1 MMRLL
6 LIVMVSSALCGCAGY
21 ELKNLAK
28 SDIDLVTDQF
38 ITKTRE
44 DVRELAVMLYRRNP
58 EQLAKNPGMTIEGR
72 LAQLKVHRYKLQ
84 FLELGYDH
92 GTDAMNLAFDPSFA
106 GDRVFA
112 LIVGLGSMLRQAYAY
127 QPEVFLPDQLDAQVL
142 LISAQNV
149 EMLAWKL
156 KNSRKPNG
164 EHYIIT
170 YEKRGVVDNLS
181 FERLFG
187 EIIVLQEMMA
197 GIIGDSDN
205 RTVTGAV
212 YAVSKVFIP
221 LPI

>member
-1 MMRLL
+1 MRLL
-6 LIVMVSSALCGCAGY
+6 LIALVPLFLCSCGGY
-21 ELKNLAK
+21 ELKNLVK

-44 DVRELAVMLYRRNP
+44 DVSELVVMLYRRNP

-72 LAQLKVHRYKLQ
+72 LAQLKVHRYRLQ
-84 FLELGYDH
+84 FLELEYNQ
-92 GTDAMNLAFDPSFA
+92 GTDAMNLAFSPSFT

-112 LIVGLGSMLRQAYAY
+112 LVVGLGSMLRQAYAY
-127 QPEVFLPDQLDAQVL
+127 QPEMFLPDQLDAQVL
-142 LISAQNV
+142 LTSAQNV
-149 EMLAWKL
+149 EMLVWKL
-156 KNSRKPNG
+156 KNARKPNG

-170 YEKRGVVDNLS
+170 YEKWGVVDNLS

-197 GIIGDSDN
+197 GIVGDSDN

>member
-1 MMRLL
+1 MRSLF
-6 LIVMVSSALCGCAGY
+6 IALVTLFICACGGY

-38 ITKTRE
+38 IAKTRE
-44 DVRELAVMLYRRNP
+44 DVSELAVMLYRRNP

-84 FLELGYDH
+84 FLELEYNQGIN
-92 GTDAMNLAFDPSFA
+92 AMNLAFSPTFT

-127 QPEVFLPDQLDAQVL
+127 QPEVFFSDQLEAEVL
-142 LISAQNV
+142 LTSARNV
-149 EMLAWKL
+149 EMLVWKL
-156 KNSRKPNG
+156 KNTRKPNG

-170 YEKRGVVDNLS
+170 HEKSGVVDNLS

-197 GIIGDSDN
+197 GIVSDSDN

>member
-1 MMRLL
+1 MRLL
-6 LIVMVSSALCGCAGY
+6 LIVLAPLFLCACGGY

-38 ITKTRE
+38 IAKTRE
-44 DVRELAVMLYRRNP
+44 DVSELVVMLYSRNP

-72 LAQLKVHRYKLQ
+72 LAQLKVHRYRLQ
-84 FLELGYDH
+84 FLELDYNQ
-92 GTDAMNLAFDPSFA
+92 GTDAMNLAFNPSFM

-112 LIVGLGSMLRQAYAY
+112 LAVGLGSMLRQAYGY
-127 QPEVFLPDQLDAQVL
+127 QPEMFFPDQLDAKVL
-142 LISAQNV
+142 MASAQNV
-149 EMLAWKL
+149 EMLVWKL
-156 KNSRKPNG
+156 KNTRKPNG
-164 EHYIIT
+164 EHYIVS
-170 YEKRGVVDNLS
+170 YEKWGVVDNLS

-197 GIIGDSDN
+197 GIVSDSDN
-205 RTVTGAV
+205 RTVTSAV

>member
-1 MMRLL
+1 MQLL
-6 LIVMVSSALCGCAGY
+6 LIAFFTSFLCACGGY

-44 DVRELAVMLYRRNP
+44 DVSELTVMLYNRNP

-84 FLELGYDH
+84 FLELEYNQGIN
-92 GTDAMNLAFDPSFA
+92 AMNLAFSPTFT

-127 QPEVFLPDQLDAQVL
+127 QPEVFFSDQLEAEVL
-142 LISAQNV
+142 LTSAQNV
-149 EMLAWKL
+149 EMLVWKL

-164 EHYIIT
+164 DHYIIT
-170 YEKRGVVDNLS
+170 YEKWGVVDNLS

-197 GIIGDSDN
+197 GIVSDSDN

>member
-1 MMRLL
+1 MRLL
-6 LIVMVSSALCGCAGY
+6 LIALVPLFLCSCGGY
-21 ELKNLAK
+21 ELKNLVK

-44 DVRELAVMLYRRNP
+44 DVSELVVMLYKRNP

-72 LAQLKVHRYKLQ
+72 LAQLKVHRYRLQ
-84 FLELGYDH
+84 FLELEYNQ
-92 GTDAMNLAFDPSFA
+92 GTDAMNLAFSPSFT

-112 LIVGLGSMLRQAYAY
+112 LVVGLGSMLRQAYAY
-127 QPEVFLPDQLDAQVL
+127 QPEMFLPDQLDAQVL
-142 LISAQNV
+142 LTSAQNV
-149 EMLAWKL
+149 EMLVWKL
-156 KNSRKPNG
+156 KNARKPNG

-170 YEKRGVVDNLS
+170 YEKSGVVDNLS

-197 GIIGDSDN
+197 GIVGDSDN

>member
-1 MMRLL
+1 MRLL
-6 LIVMVSSALCGCAGY
+6 LIALAPLFLCACGGY

-38 ITKTRE
+38 IIKTRE
-44 DVRELAVMLYRRNP
+44 DVSELAVMLYKRNP

-72 LAQLKVHRYKLQ
+72 LAQLKVRRYKLQ
-84 FLELGYDH
+84 FLELEYNQGI
-92 GTDAMNLAFDPSFA
+92 DAMNLAFSPSFT

-112 LIVGLGSMLRQAYAY
+112 LVVGLGSMLRQAYAY
-127 QPEVFLPDQLDAQVL
+127 QPEMFLPDQLEAEVL
-142 LISAQNV
+142 LTSAQNV
-149 EMLAWKL
+149 EMLVWKL
-156 KNSRKPNG
+156 KNTRKPNG

-170 YEKRGVVDNLS
+170 YEKWGVVDNLS

-197 GIIGDSDN
+197 GIVGDSDN

>member
-1 MMRLL
+1 MRLL
-6 LIVMVSSALCGCAGY
+6 LIALVLLFLCACGGY

-44 DVRELAVMLYRRNP
+44 DVSELVVMLYKRNP

-72 LAQLKVHRYKLQ
+72 LAQLKVRRYKLQ
-84 FLELGYDH
+84 FLELEYNQGI
-92 GTDAMNLAFDPSFA
+92 DAMNLAFSPSFT

-112 LIVGLGSMLRQAYAY
+112 LVVGLGSMLRQAYAY
-127 QPEVFLPDQLDAQVL
+127 QPEMFLPDQLDAQVL
-142 LISAQNV
+142 LTSAQNV
-149 EMLAWKL
+149 EMLVWKL
-156 KNSRKPNG
+156 KNARKPNG

-170 YEKRGVVDNLS
+170 YEKSGVVDNLS

-197 GIIGDSDN
+197 GIVGDSDN

>member
-1 MMRLL
+1 M
-6 LIVMVSSALCGCAGY
+6 
-21 ELKNLAK
+21 AK

-44 DVRELAVMLYRRNP
+44 DVSELMVMLYNRNP

-84 FLELGYDH
+84 FLELEYNQGIN
-92 GTDAMNLAFDPSFA
+92 AMNLAFSSAFT

-127 QPEVFLPDQLDAQVL
+127 QPEVFFSDQLEAEVL
-142 LISAQNV
+142 LTSAQNV
-149 EMLAWKL
+149 EMLVWKL

-164 EHYIIT
+164 DHYIIT
-170 YEKRGVVDNLS
+170 YEKWGVVDNLS

-197 GIIGDSDN
+197 GIVSDSDN